1 MTSQNKLLE
10 RNAKR
15 YYARLMDVQIKSSK
29 EECAEGMLGESK
41 YAVEQDAQVKLK
53 IEDSVGGMELS
64 RSCAVPKDAQ
74 PQLSEEECAS
84 SMEQKG
90 RNVATKGVQME

>member
-1 MTSQNKLLE
+1 LE
-10 RNAKR
+10 
-15 YYARLMDVQIKSSK
+15 
-29 EECAEGMLGESK
+29 ESK
-41 YAVEQDAQVKLK
+41 YAAEQDAQVKLK

-84 SMEQKG
+84 GMEQKG